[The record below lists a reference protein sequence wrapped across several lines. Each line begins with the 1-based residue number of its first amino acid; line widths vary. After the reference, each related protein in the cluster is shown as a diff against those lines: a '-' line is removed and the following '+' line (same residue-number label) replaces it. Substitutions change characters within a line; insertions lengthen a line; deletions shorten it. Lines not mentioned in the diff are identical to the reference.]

1 MIKLKFMREREEDW
15 EGEDRCLRYMSVFV
29 TEFRIGKRNAV

>member
-15 EGEDRCLRYMSVFV
+15 G
-29 TEFRIGKRNAV
+29 GG